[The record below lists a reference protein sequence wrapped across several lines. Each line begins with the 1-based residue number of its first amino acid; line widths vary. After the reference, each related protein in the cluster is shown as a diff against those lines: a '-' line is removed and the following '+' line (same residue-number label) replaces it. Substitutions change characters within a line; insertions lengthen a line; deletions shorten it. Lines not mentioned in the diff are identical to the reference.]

1 MKVKF
6 SRCNSNSLAN
16 VPQVDGQLIY
26 VKDTSEVYMD
36 VGNNRNKLSDVIEV
50 ADITNV
56 QNPVISKIYYDE
68 ATESLYKYVN
78 NNWKNLSG
86 SNLADLFVNIPA
98 AIMQLTDES
107 TPEEIFAAVGGKQ
120 KLQDII
126 VELRKG
132 KCAYFVNIYEEYNE
146 DEEQYGDEQPHLE
159 IDSSFTF
166 ITRYSITSISSDTIE
181 IRLDWRNEY
190 VHSIM
195 FLGVGYEDDEL
206 TVISDDNVGINRMD
220 LVFPLAESV
229 LEKGNTTPFTPTEDY
244 DPATKKYVDDSISTY
259 TPTST
264 STTFDNT
271 GTGLQATNVQDAI
284 AELVQKINDLE
295 TTVGQ
300 VDAILDEITG
310 E

>member
-50 ADITNV
+50 ADITNI
-56 QNPVISKIYYDE
+56 QNPIISKIYYDE
-68 ATESLYKYVN
+68 ATENLYKYIDN
-78 NNWKNLSG
+78 EWKSLGG
-86 SNLADLFVNIPA
+86 SA
-98 AIMQLTDES
+98 
-107 TPEEIFAAVGGKQ
+107 TPQI
-120 KLQDII
+120 
-126 VELRKG
+126 
-132 KCAYFVNIYEEYNE
+132 YFWDGNQQQAGLDFWNNIY
-146 DEEQYGDEQPHLE
+146 QLQKTQPCIVVHTE
-159 IDSSFTF
+159 RVFGAG
-166 ITRYSITSISSDTIE
+166 TRYKTFVWHYYNNLPNGGGETTYSNIGSWDFNPYGTSSGF
-181 IRLDWRNEY
+181 NVY
-190 VHSIM
+190 
-195 FLGVGYEDDEL
+195 
-206 TVISDDNVGINRMD
+206 TVIRASLYFTITNDAVTAIHYSTEVQNINYLDTLKNV
-220 LVFPLAESV
+220 A
-229 LEKGNTTPFTPTEDY
+229 GNYVPQY
-244 DPATKKYVDDSISTY
+244 NNSPANKKYVDDSISTY
-259 TPTST
+259 APTST

-284 AELVQKINDLE
+284 EELVQKINDLE

>member
-6 SRCNSNSLAN
+6 SRCNSNSLTN

-26 VKDTSEVYMD
+26 VKDTNEVYMD
-36 VGNNRNKLSDVIEV
+36 VGNNRNKISDVIEV
-50 ADITNV
+50 VDITNI
-56 QNPVISKIYYDE
+56 QNPMVSKIYYDE

-86 SNLADLFVNIPA
+86 SNLSDLFVNIPVDV
-98 AIMQLTDES
+98 MQLTEES
-107 TPEEIFAAVGGKQ
+107 TPEEIFAAFGGKQ

-132 KCAYFVNIYEEYNE
+132 KCAYFVNINEEYNE

-159 IDSSFTF
+159 ISSSLTS
-166 ITRYSITSISSDTIE
+166 ITRYSIENVETQIE
-181 IRLDWRNEY
+181 IMLDWRDQI

-206 TVISDDNVGINRMD
+206 TIISDENVGINRMD
-220 LVFPLAESV
+220 LVFPSAENV

-244 DPATKKYVDDSISTY
+244 NPATKKYVDDQVGSI
-259 TPTST
+259 
-264 STTFDNT
+264 NT
-271 GTGLQATNVQDAI
+271 LLDS
-284 AELVQKINDLE
+284 IN
-295 TTVGQ
+295 
-300 VDAILDEITG
+300 G
-310 E
+310 EVV

>member
-56 QNPVISKIYYDE
+56 QNPIISKIYYDE
-68 ATESLYKYVN
+68 ATEKLYKYIDN
-78 NNWKNLSG
+78 EWKSLGGDFTPQVFFWDALSG
-86 SNLADLFVNIPA
+86 QTAVDLWNDIYDAHLKNDVI
-98 AIMQLTDES
+98 LTVRKS
-107 TPEEIFAAVGGKQ
+107 MGGGYD
-120 KLQDII
+120 DII
-126 VELRKG
+126 GSCGIKKYSMKDTTSFNCFVYSNTSYNANSGIVGTHIMSYYKITIKVTLSNNVVTKVEAGVSAPSLPYIK
-132 KCAYFVNIYEEYNE
+132 VDYNYGTPYTP
-146 DEEQYGDEQPHLE
+146 QYAG
-159 IDSSFTF
+159 S
-166 ITRYSITSISSDTIE
+166 
-181 IRLDWRNEY
+181 
-190 VHSIM
+190 
-195 FLGVGYEDDEL
+195 
-206 TVISDDNVGINRMD
+206 
-220 LVFPLAESV
+220 
-229 LEKGNTTPFTPTEDY
+229 
-244 DPATKKYVDDSISTY
+244 PATKKYVDDSISTY

-284 AELVQKINDLE
+284 EELLQKINDLE

-300 VDAILDEITG
+300 VGAILDEING
-310 E
+310 EII